1 MSGKVSVK
9 QQRKE
14 KVWERTQE
22 CCDKYQ
28 KCMFVNVDN
37 VTSKQICVMRKQFR
51 EIGAI
56 MVMGKNTLM
65 RKAIKEIQ
73 DADKEA
79 GKDRPHL
86 NIIREALVLNTG
98 LIFTDG
104 DLSGIKAIIDK
115 QVREAPAKVGMF
127 APADVEI
134 KAGPTGMD
142 PKQTSFFQAL
152 SIQTKIVKSQV
163 EIVNAVKVIVEGEKI
178 TPGQAALLDKLKIR
192 PFYYK
197 MEILNILD
205 HGEVYPAKVLS
216 ITHDSIL
223 ESFGKHAQNVA
234 AVSLAAGI
242 ANQASV
248 HHMMLNAFKHLACAS
263 MASGFG
269 FKEADRI
276 AAAAAA
282 GPAAGAPVAA
292 AAKVEKKV
300 EKVVEEVE
308 DDVDMGDLFGGDY

>member
-1 MSGKVSVK
+1 
-9 QQRKE
+9 
-14 KVWERTQE
+14 
-22 CCDKYQ
+22 
-28 KCMFVNVDN
+28 
-37 VTSKQICVMRKQFR
+37 
-51 EIGAI
+51 
-56 MVMGKNTLM
+56 MG
-65 RKAIKEIQ
+65 
-73 DADKEA
+73 
-79 GKDRPHL
+79 
-86 NIIREALVLNTG
+86 
-98 LIFTDG
+98 
-104 DLSGIKAIIDK
+104 
-115 QVREAPAKVGMF
+115 
-127 APADVEI
+127 
-134 KAGPTGMD
+134 
-142 PKQTSFFQAL
+142 
-152 SIQTKIVKSQV
+152 KSQV

-282 GPAAGAPVAA
+282 GPAAGAPLPLPLRSRRRSKRSSKRSRTTSTWVISSEATTEQHCA
-292 AAKVEKKV
+292 IFQKK
-300 EKVVEEVE
+300 EHRLARRL
-308 DDVDMGDLFGGDY
+308 DS

>member
-1 MSGKVSVK
+1 
-9 QQRKE
+9 
-14 KVWERTQE
+14 
-22 CCDKYQ
+22 
-28 KCMFVNVDN
+28 
-37 VTSKQICVMRKQFR
+37 
-51 EIGAI
+51 
-56 MVMGKNTLM
+56 MG
-65 RKAIKEIQ
+65 
-73 DADKEA
+73 
-79 GKDRPHL
+79 
-86 NIIREALVLNTG
+86 
-98 LIFTDG
+98 
-104 DLSGIKAIIDK
+104 
-115 QVREAPAKVGMF
+115 
-127 APADVEI
+127 
-134 KAGPTGMD
+134 
-142 PKQTSFFQAL
+142 
-152 SIQTKIVKSQV
+152 
-163 EIVNAVKVIVEGEKI
+163 
-178 TPGQAALLDKLKIR
+178 
-192 PFYYK
+192 YYK

-269 FKEADRI
+269 FEEADRI
-276 AAAAAA
+276 AAAA

-308 DDVDMGDLFGGDY
+308 DDVD